1 MTPKYQQRL
10 ERTRTDDGWFAPR
23 FEDYAGTYT
32 ERRGGPIS
40 KGCLATYQDASRM
53 AKFGEFST
61 CFYYCQGIL
70 KNLIAASDTCDALVS
85 KALLLIL

>member
-23 FEDYAGTYT
+23 SENYAVTYT
-32 ERRGGPIS
+32 GKRGGPIS
-40 KGCLATYQDASRM
+40 KGCLATYQDASRV

-61 CFYYCQGIL
+61 CFYYCQDIL
-70 KNLIAASDTCDALVS
+70 KNLIAAIDTCVALVS
-85 KALLLIL
+85 KAPLLLL